1 MPSLEPEIPADDS
14 LPPFPPNS
22 SPDGGG
28 DDDDDDDD
36 DDDESP
42 ADDKWPPSPPKFSP
56 DVLPCDWIMIVVFS
70 DDPTPST
77 VIFPFSDLSANT
89 FERAFQ
95 VPATG
100 SARTSNPSEDS
111 LNFGQRH
118 HRMQSA
124 LAYLSRPICRST
136 NDSPIQTPLNN
147 NPRINVV
154 CISNALFPPLLFHF
168 SCQSSM
174 LTIDYYPT
182 RTLS

>member
-1 MPSLEPEIPADDS
+1 MTIISVPSLEPEIPADDS

-111 LNFGQRH
+111 LNFENPIKNAELVVNIESKAWCHDPACIRFKAV
-118 HRMQSA
+118 RRKA
-124 LAYLSRPICRST
+124 L
-136 NDSPIQTPLNN
+136 
-147 NPRINVV
+147 
-154 CISNALFPPLLFHF
+154 
-168 SCQSSM
+168 
-174 LTIDYYPT
+174 T
-182 RTLS
+182 RTKRKKKEETEAKRKGMGVNPLRDVIE